1 MRRTVWGWI
10 DSRLKLGSVRHLLLD
25 EPIPGG
31 ASWVY
36 VFGSITLFFF
46 VLQLVTGI
54 LLTVYYA
61 PTPDHA
67 YDSVQYIEH
76 QVTMGWFIR
85 GLHHWGASAMIVAIG
100 LHMLQVYLY
109 GAYKPP
115 RELMWMAGVV
125 LFILV
130 LMFSF
135 TGYLLP
141 WDQKAYWATQ
151 VGTNMIGTVPVIGDW
166 LVKIARGGTE
176 LGALTLNRF
185 FSMHALMFPWL
196 TVGLIGLHLFIL
208 RRVGPAGPWDE
219 ARAKARTEPFYPR
232 QVFFDAV
239 AILFAFLIV
248 VGMAIWL
255 PFPLADKA
263 DPSASDFVPLP
274 EWYFLFYYE
283 MLRFFKGPLLEPVGT
298 VILPALFFA
307 LLFALPFIDRQ
318 KERRPAKRPAA
329 LAAGAGFLVVVFLL
343 LGVSLHRVWSVPTT
357 PPEVAAG
364 KTLYAKLQC
373 SACHRIHGEGGS
385 FGPNLSYVGTK
396 HDRDWLIRHFKN
408 PQAVVPG
415 SAMPPFDLDPESLN
429 ALADYLLS
437 LK

>member
-1 MRRTVWGWI
+1 MRALWGWV
-10 DSRLKLGSVRHLLLD
+10 DSRLKLGGIRHLLLD

-76 QVTMGWFIR
+76 QVTLGWFIR

-109 GAYKPP
+109 GAYKQP

-176 LGALTLNRF
+176 LGALTLSRF
-185 FSMHALMFPWL
+185 FSMHALIFPWL
-196 TVGLIGLHLFIL
+196 MVGFIGLHLFIF
-208 RRVGPAGPWDE
+208 RRVGPAGPWDD
-219 ARAKARTEPFYPR
+219 ARAKAVSEPFYPR

-239 AILFAFLIV
+239 AILFSFLVV
-248 VGMAIWL
+248 VGMAVWL

-283 MLRFFKGPLLEPVGT
+283 MLRFFKGPWLEPVGT
-298 VILPALFFA
+298 VLLPVLFFT
-307 LLFALPFIDRQ
+307 LLFTLPFIDRR
-318 KERRPAKRPAA
+318 KERRPARRPVA
-329 LAAGAGFLVVVFLL
+329 LAAGAGFLLVVFLL
-343 LGVSLHRVWSVPTT
+343 LGVSLHRVWSLPTT
-357 PPEVAAG
+357 SPGVVEG
-364 KTLYAKLQC
+364 KQLFAKLQC
-373 SACHRIHGEGGS
+373 SACHRIQGEGGS
-385 FGPNLSYVGTK
+385 FGPDLSYVGA
-396 HDRDWLIRHFKN
+396 HRDREWLIRHFKN
-408 PQAVVPG
+408 PQEVVPG
-415 SAMPPFDLDPESLN
+415 SAMPPFDLDEPSLN
-429 ALADYLLS
+429 ALADYLLT
-437 LK
+437 LR

>member
-1 MRRTVWGWI
+1 MLKGWI
-10 DSRLKLGSVRHLLLD
+10 DNRLKLGSVRQLLLD
-25 EPIPGG
+25 ELIPGG

-67 YDSVQYIEH
+67 YDSVQFIEH
-76 QVTMGWFIR
+76 QVTLGWFIR

-125 LFILV
+125 LFIVV

-151 VGTNMIGTVPVIGDW
+151 VGTNMIGTVPFIGDL
-166 LVKIARGGTE
+166 LVKIARGGSE
-176 LGALTLNRF
+176 LGALTLSRF
-185 FSMHALMFPWL
+185 FSMHALIFPWL
-196 TVGLIGLHLFIL
+196 MTGFVGLHLFIL

-219 ARAKARTEPFYPR
+219 ARAKAVSEPFYPR

-239 AILFAFLIV
+239 AILLSFLIV
-248 VGMAIWL
+248 VGMAVWL

-298 VILPALFFA
+298 VLLPVLFFT
-307 LLFALPFIDRQ
+307 LLFTLPFIDRR
-318 KERRPAKRPAA
+318 KERRPARRPVA

-343 LGVSLHRVWSVPTT
+343 LGVSLHRVWSLPTT
-357 PPEVAAG
+357 SPGVVEG
-364 KTLYAKLQC
+364 KKLFAKLQC

-385 FGPNLSYVGTK
+385 FGPDLSYVGA
-396 HDRDWLIRHFKN
+396 HRNREWLIRHFKN
-408 PQAVVPG
+408 PQKVVPG
-415 SAMPPFDLDPESLN
+415 SAMPPFDLDEPSLN
-429 ALADYLLS
+429 ALADYLLT